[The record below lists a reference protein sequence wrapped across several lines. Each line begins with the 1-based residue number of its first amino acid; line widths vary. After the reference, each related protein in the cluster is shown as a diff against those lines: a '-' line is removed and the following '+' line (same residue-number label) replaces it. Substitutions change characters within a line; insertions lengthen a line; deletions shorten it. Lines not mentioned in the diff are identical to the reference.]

1 MTTNISWRNWKNW
14 AWLFGVFT
22 LVEVYD
28 LSRVWLVAFEQNPN
42 IGFFSPEILIREFAE
57 TYLIAILVPIFWVIA
72 KQFHYL
78 NMPWWAWLSVH
89 VVSIG
94 SFVVLHSFLFRLW
107 ISVALVVQGQADAF
121 SGLFGHWPIVM
132 PLKFT
137 FDFTLILAA
146 FYGIDAYLRWRRRE
160 TLALQLNSQ
169 LNEARL
175 KTLQMQIQPH
185 FLFNTL
191 QAITALIHKDPSK
204 AEQMLVGLGDLLRIV
219 LDHDD
224 EPMVSLDRELE
235 FLKKY
240 LTIQQVRFGDRLV
253 LNWEVDPAS
262 LDIDVPTLIFQ
273 PLVENAIEHG
283 VESGKGEVT
292 IGSERDASQL
302 RLWVADHGPGLK
314 DKLKYGTGLSNI
326 QKRLESVYG
335 EAGKVWLDERKEGGL
350 IAQIELPIDPN
361 PQPLVV

>member
-1 MTTNISWRNWKNW
+1 MNTQISWRSWKNW
-14 AWLFGVFT
+14 AWLFVVFT
-22 LVEVYD
+22 LIEVYD
-28 LSRVWLVAFEQNPN
+28 LSRIWLVAFEQNPN
-42 IGFFSPEILIREFAE
+42 ISFFPISLLVREFSE
-57 TYLIAILVPIFWVIA
+57 TYILALLVPMFWTIA
-72 KQFHYL
+72 KRFHYL
-78 NMPWWAWLSVH
+78 TTPWWAWLPIH
-89 VVSIG
+89 LVSIG
-94 SFVVLHSFLFRLW
+94 SFVVLHSFLFRVW
-107 ISVALVVQGQADAF
+107 MGTSQMIQGVSGAF
-121 SGLFGHWPIVM
+121 DNLFGHWPIVM

-191 QAITALIHKDPSK
+191 QAITALIHKDPNK

-219 LDHDD
+219 LDHD
-224 EPMVSLDRELE
+224 EKPMVSLDRELE

-240 LTIQQVRFGDRLV
+240 LQIQQVRFGDRLV
-253 LNWEVDPAS
+253 LNWEVDPTS
-262 LDIDVPTLIFQ
+262 LDVDVPTLIFQ

-292 IGSERDASQL
+292 IGSERHGTLL

-314 DKLKYGTGLSNI
+314 DQPQYGTGLNNI

-335 EAGKVWLDERKEGGL
+335 ESGKVWMDERKEGGL
-350 IAQIELPIDPN
+350 IAQIELPIQ
-361 PQPLVV
+361 PQTT